1 MWQNL
6 IETLDKLGEA
16 YDDLATLGE
25 KKRNA
30 LVGIDM
36 KGLSNLLDAEQLLT
50 AKIHKLEQR
59 RIEIFKELSKSNK
72 TLNETTSTKDF
83 YRKAPSF
90 AVEKKLLQLHTRLA
104 KNVDRALTIRNNNQV
119 LAQCALDAVQGQLN
133 RLSGAA
139 VEPTYSGK
147 GAGVVT
153 HQKNFDFKA

>member
-6 IETLDKLGEA
+6 IETLDSLCEVYGN
-16 YDDLATLGE
+16 LATLGE
-25 KKRNA
+25 KKRTA

-36 KGLSNLLDAEQLLT
+36 KTLSSILDAEQLLT
-50 AKIHKLEQR
+50 AKIQKLEQKR
-59 RIEIFKELSKSNK
+59 LELLRGLSKEDK
-72 TLNETTSTKDF
+72 TLTESTRAKDF
-83 YRKAPSF
+83 YKKAPV
-90 AVEKKLLQLHTRLA
+90 AAQEKLLQLHERLS
-104 KNVDRALTIRNNNQV
+104 KNVERVLTLSNNNQI

-139 VEPTYSGK
+139 IEPTYSGK

>member
-6 IETLDKLGEA
+6 IETLDKLGGA

-25 KKRNA
+25 KKRSA

-36 KGLSNLLDAEQLLT
+36 KGLSEILDVEQLIT
-50 AKIHKLEQR
+50 AKIQKLEQK
-59 RIEIFKELSKSNK
+59 RIDVLKNLSKADK

-83 YRKAPSF
+83 YRKAPSL
-90 AVEKKLLQLHTRLA
+90 AVEKKLLQLHTRLS
-104 KNVDRALTIRNNNQV
+104 KNIDRALTLRNNNQV

-133 RLSGAA
+133 MLSGAT

>member
-6 IETLDKLGEA
+6 IETLDKLGEN
-16 YDDLATLGE
+16 YDKLATLGE

-36 KGLSNLLDAEQLLT
+36 KELSNLLDAEQLIT
-50 AKIHKLEQR
+50 AKIQKLEQKR
-59 RIEIFKELSKSNK
+59 VEILRGLSKENK
-72 TLNETTSTKDF
+72 NLTESTRAKDF
-83 YRKAPSF
+83 YHTAPSS
-90 AVEKKLLQLHTRLA
+90 ATEKKLIELHERLS

-133 RLSGAA
+133 KLSGAT

-147 GAGVVT
+147 GAGIVT

>member
-6 IETLDKLGEA
+6 IETLDKLGAA

-25 KKRNA
+25 KKRSA

-36 KGLSNLLDAEQLLT
+36 KGLSEILDVEQLIT
-50 AKIHKLEQR
+50 AKIQKLEQKR
-59 RIEIFKELSKSNK
+59 VDVLKNLSKADK

-83 YRKAPSF
+83 YRKAPSL
-90 AVEKKLLQLHTRLA
+90 AVEKKLLQLHTRLS
-104 KNVDRALTIRNNNQV
+104 KNIDRALTLRNNNQV

-133 RLSGAA
+133 MLSGAA

>member
-16 YDDLATLGE
+16 YDGLAELGE
-25 KKRNA
+25 KKRAA

-36 KGLSNLLDAEQLLT
+36 KGLSDILDREQLLT
-50 AKIHKLEQR
+50 AKIQKLEQKR
-59 RIEIFKELSKSNK
+59 VEILKSLSQSDK
-72 TLNETTSTKDF
+72 TLTEATKATDF
-83 YRKAPSF
+83 YKSAPRGV
-90 AVEKKLLQLHTRLA
+90 AEKLIQAHERLS
-104 KNVDRALTIRNNNQV
+104 KNVDRTLTIRNNNQV
-119 LAQCALDAVQGQLN
+119 LTQCALDAVQGQLN